1 MKKCRF
7 TCKEK
12 EWCYPVW
19 TPLVL
24 IADEISPDEDIVLI
38 RVGGSLYE
46 LSQRLPEEF
55 DGQELH
61 LISTMD
67 KDGKRAYRRSLVF
80 LMQKAL
86 DLLYPDRWLDV
97 SVHHSLGQGYYCTIV
112 PEEPK
117 TEAGEEP
124 GQQEK
129 EIKAG
134 AESTQQNPKYQNP
147 KQWQAGLPETKELLP
162 ALKQEMLRLA
172 EEDIPFEKMTMR
184 TREAE
189 LLFRE
194 QHMVNKEKLLHYR
207 TSSHMNIYDLDGCM
221 DYYYG
226 YMVPSTGYLKCFDLI
241 PFDEGFMLMFPDQDP
256 GKTAPFAPS
265 MKLYQVLQASERWGE
280 EMGIPSVGAL
290 NDVIARGNI
299 RDLILMQEAFMEQR
313 IGRLAEKIAS
323 DPSRKFV
330 MIAGPSSS
338 GKTTFSYR
346 LSAQL
351 RAFGLHPVPISLDD
365 YYLDRDTI
373 PLDEYGQKDLES
385 ITALDTGLFNRD
397 MLALLD
403 GETVELPVFNFM
415 TGKREYRGRKVS
427 LGEKDVLV
435 VEGIHGLNDLMS
447 QAIPGEYKFKIY
459 ISALTQLRIDERN
472 PLSTTDGRLIR
483 RIVRDARTRGS
494 SARETIGMWDS
505 VRRGE
510 EKNIFPFQEKADEIF
525 NSALIYEM
533 AVLKLYAQPQL
544 LAIDRDCPEYVEA
557 KRLLKLLDYFL
568 PMSPEDICN
577 NSILR
582 EFIGGSCLPV

>member
-1 MKKCRF
+1 MERTKECRF
-7 TCKEK
+7 VCREK
-12 EWCYPVW
+12 EWCYPQGRRLLSIVK
-19 TPLVL
+19 
-24 IADEISPDEDIVLI
+24 EICPEEEIVLARI
-38 RVGGSLYE
+38 GGSLYE
-46 LSQRLPEEF
+46 LTQSLPAEA
-55 DGQELH
+55 DGSTLH

-86 DLLYPDRWLDV
+86 DLLYPDTWQDV

-112 PEEPK
+112 SEENVEISV
-117 TEAGEEP
+117 TEEFL
-124 GQQEK
+124 
-129 EIKAG
+129 
-134 AESTQQNPKYQNP
+134 T
-147 KQWQAGLPETKELLP
+147 
-162 ALKQEMLRLA
+162 ALKEEMLSLA
-172 EEDIPFEKMTMR
+172 EKDIPFDKMTMR

-189 LLFRE
+189 KLFG
-194 QHMVNKEKLLHYR
+194 QLHMKNKEKLLHYR
-207 TSSHMNIYDLDGCM
+207 TCSHMNIYSLDGCM

-226 YMVPSTGYLKCFDLI
+226 YMVPSTGYLKVFDLVA
-241 PFDEGFMLMFPDQDP
+241 FDRGFMLMFPD
-256 GKTAPFAPS
+256 KTSQEPAAFVPS
-265 MKLYQVLQASERWGE
+265 VKLFEVQQTSEQWGE

-290 NDVIARGNI
+290 NDVIAKGNV

-323 DPSRKFV
+323 DRTRKFV

-351 RAFGLHPVPISLDD
+351 RAFGLHPKPISLDD
-365 YYLDRDTI
+365 YYWDRDLI

-385 ITALDTGLFNRD
+385 ITALDTELFNRD
-397 MLALLD
+397 MLALLN
-403 GETVELPVFNFM
+403 GQTVELPVFNFM
-415 TGKREYRGRKVS
+415 SGKREYRGRKLT

-435 VEGIHGLNDLMS
+435 IEGIHGLNDVMS

-483 RIVRDARTRGS
+483 RIVRDSRTRGT
-494 SARETIGMWDS
+494 SAKNTIAMWDS

-510 EKNIFPFQEKADEIF
+510 ERNIFPFQEKADEMF

-557 KRLLKLLDYFL
+557 KRLVKLLDYFL